1 MWQLSVQFPS
11 AFEFSESYLLH
22 LHDIVYSCLYGT
34 FVFDSPK
41 ACLQASLQ
49 LRNSRFFTTD
59 EGVVSIGPYEGLL
72 VSAWGLWRDSL
83 SQEEREHSLNPFYYI
98 FGSSEA
104 RYDYQTSDPL
114 PMYSQFGSIFDDT
127 TPNIT
132 VGGSYGLYDRQSPVQ
147 DLHVTSSE
155 KDHYQMG
162 LLLPETS
169 SCSLRPW
176 LGFFLRYIPDFQTN
190 FQQQQKVRE
199 REAMLVKDVRRL
211 KDALNELELS
221 IGSMASDL
229 TSFIGAVLAARE
241 LEKRKKLS
249 LCTEGATPP
258 RSRLS
263 EIVVPF
269 EDPAEKEK
277 RNAEIARP
285 TKTLPPHTKSLA
297 EFTETLYSYSGE
309 NDSPTCLRT
318 KDPLGTRASS
328 PLFRQSLTPTG
339 SGRSPITKTRLRVTR
354 TESTEQSGLSS
365 RWGGSSGP
373 APGHIPLLPNKILI
387 KHSTSLEE
395 EGEGRQDEEGERVDG
410 EDRGQE
416 QGYGKGEGEEEG
428 EGKEDQ
434 EGEGEDNKLMEVAI
448 TDL

>member
-22 LHDIVYSCLYGT
+22 LHEIVYSCLYGT
-34 FVFDSPK
+34 FIFDSPK

-49 LRNSRFFTTD
+49 LRNSRFFASD
-59 EGVVSIGPYEGLL
+59 EGVDSIDPYEGLL

-114 PMYSQFGSIFDDT
+114 PMYNQFGSIFDDT

-190 FQQQQKVRE
+190 LQQQQKVRE

-249 LCTEGATPP
+249 LCTEGSTPP

-263 EIVVPF
+263 DIVAPF

-277 RNAEIARP
+277 RNTEIARP
-285 TKTLPPHTKSLA
+285 SKTLPSHTKSLV

-309 NDSPTCLRT
+309 KDTPTYLRN
-318 KDPLGTRASS
+318 KDQLGTSVSS

-365 RWGGSSGP
+365 RWGGSPGP

-387 KHSTSLEE
+387 KHSSSLEE
-395 EGEGRQDEEGERVDG
+395 EGEGRQEVVGERI
-410 EDRGQE
+410 DRGQREGE
-416 QGYGKGEGEEEG
+416 QGRGKGEVGKVEEEEEGEEE
-428 EGKEDQ
+428 EEED
-434 EGEGEDNKLMEVAI
+434 KLMEVAI